1 MLNEWI
7 GRQER
12 AEDEVTLGAVRR
24 LAALLDAPAAP
35 RRGEPIPQAW
45 YIVLFNPSKPQSA
58 LGPDGHAAKGMFLPP
73 VPLPRRM
80 FAGRRTSFHERL
92 RVGDEASRVST
103 IRSITPKQGRSG
115 EMCFVTVRH
124 EISGPRGLAVVEEQ
138 DIVYRAKT
146 STKTSADGSTGGDIS
161 ERPTWSRVV
170 TPDPVM
176 LFRFSAI
183 TYNAHRIHYDSAYVR
198 EVEGYPD
205 LVMNGGL
212 TTLLLWELA
221 IAGSGKTLKSSVS
234 RNLKPL
240 FVNRPITLC
249 ATETRVWA
257 LDSEGAKAV
266 EAQLE
271 FA

>member
-7 GRQER
+7 GREER
-12 AEDEVTLGAVRR
+12 TEDEVTLAAVRR
-24 LAALLDAPAAP
+24 LAALLDSPVEL
-35 RRGEPIPQAW
+35 RRGEPVPQAW
-45 YIVLFNPSKPQSA
+45 YIVLFNPTTPQSA
-58 LGPDGHAAKGMFLPP
+58 LGPDGHAAKGLFLPP

-103 IRSITPKQGRSG
+103 IKSITPKQGRSG

-124 EISGPRGLAVVEEQ
+124 EISCPRGVAVVEEQ
-138 DIVYRAKT
+138 DIVYRGQSSNTRQGAPAEEATEK
-146 STKTSADGSTGGDIS
+146 
-161 ERPTWSRVV
+161 PTWSRIV

-183 TYNAHRIHYDSAYVR
+183 TFNAHRIHYDTAYVR
-198 EVEGYPD
+198 DVEGYPD

-221 IAGSGKTLKSSVS
+221 TAGTGKALKSSSS

-249 ATETRVWA
+249 ATATRVWA
-257 LDSEGAKAV
+257 LDSEGARAV